1 MDTHDGLIDVYKHYG
16 YKSSIQEY
24 LKKLGAVNINVW
36 YGGNGVI
43 ARCKKPK

>member
-1 MDTHDGLIDVYKHYG
+1 MITIG
-16 YKSSIQEY
+16 YSTRNSNPEFQEY